1 MHRWVHSI
9 LLFLSAALLA
19 FPSNAQQ
26 SATASAP
33 ASSAMTNADVTA
45 LVSAGLP
52 DDLVIAKIHAAH
64 ATNFDTS
71 VDGLKSL
78 KAANVSTAV
87 IQVMINPSAVSVGP
101 GGAAAATDPDDPTAP
116 HSQGIYI
123 LAKGPDGASHLT
135 ELERAVSKGMKS
147 SGILAHAF
155 TYGIAKAHAQ
165 AVIDGARAPVEVAET
180 NPVFYVY
187 IRENDSA
194 FGGDAIS
201 VRDLVLVKLDV
212 KGDTRVI
219 NTGSLGF
226 ASVSTGTDEKAKQ
239 GFSSETVKPGIYK
252 LTLANPLPAGE
263 YAFQLNARMYFDF
276 GIQPAQ

>member
-1 MHRWVHSI
+1 MHRWVRSI
-9 LLFLSAALLA
+9 LLLVLSATLVAY
-19 FPSNAQQ
+19 SSTAQQ
-26 SATASAP
+26 NVP
-33 ASSAMTNADVTA
+33 ASPAMTNADVITM
-45 LVSAGLP
+45 VSAALP
-52 DDLVIAKIHAAH
+52 DDLVIAKIRAAH

-71 VDGLKSL
+71 VEGMKGL
-78 KAANVSTAV
+78 KAANVSNSV
-87 IQVMINPSAVSVGP
+87 IQVMINPSAGSVAP
-101 GGAAAATDPDDPTAP
+101 DGAAAAPDPDDPSAP
-116 HSQGIYI
+116 HSQGIYV
-123 LAKGPDGASHLT
+123 LAKGPDGKSHLT

-147 SGILAHAF
+147 SGVLAHAF

-165 AVIDGARAPVEVAET
+165 AVIEGAKAPVEVAET

-187 IRENDSA
+187 IRESDSA
-194 FGGDAIS
+194 FGGNAIS

-252 LTLANPLPAGE
+252 LTLANSLPAGE
-263 YAFQLNARMYFDF
+263 YAFQLNAGVYFDF
-276 GIQPAQ
+276 GIQTSQ